1 MWTAHQHG
9 ASRRS
14 SSVKRWLA
22 ARHSPLALVAALRSP
37 FETHSAVQGGVV
49 APAAA
54 HGVAS
59 SLSAI
64 KAQLPPQSAAPSAPA
79 HVDRRLQR
87 LQQARDDGGEKGGRR
102 GVVAEVIEGDEEE
115 EDDEEVDRRRARRRA
130 VAEVMEGDEGDADDL
145 AARQDQA
152 DRARAAAM
160 AQEDEDDDEEAAE
173 RRRRMIREK
182 LKMKQQAEL
191 LPEMPEDE
199 EEEEEEE
206 YEEEEEEEEEFNFRP
221 LLKPVFVP
229 KVARETVAERERLEK
244 EEEEKA
250 EEEKKKR
257 DARKMESRAMVES
270 EIRKDEALIARGPQ
284 TPPLASGDPEDREA
298 LPDDSDDVNE
308 ARTPRPRPAPF
319 LRPAAAAGRY
329 AAEYEAWKQRE
340 LARIKRD
347 REDRQRYADEMADL
361 ERRRLMTDEEI
372 KREDASV
379 LARDYDEPTLED
391 HYNKEAMP
399 KPMQV
404 KNFGKAGRT
413 KYTHLLD
420 QDTTAGK
427 DVLFFH
433 NKDLKTKYE
442 SKMAGVGGVA
452 ERQAKKP
459 KL

>member
-1 MWTAHQHG
+1 MT
-9 ASRRS
+9 RP
-14 SSVKRWLA
+14 
-22 ARHSPLALVAALRSP
+22 SP
-37 FETHSAVQGGVV
+37 AV
-49 APAAA
+49 
-54 HGVAS
+54 
-59 SLSAI
+59 
-64 KAQLPPQSAAPSAPA
+64 
-79 HVDRRLQR
+79 
-87 LQQARDDGGEKGGRR
+87 
-102 GVVAEVIEGDEEE
+102 
-115 EDDEEVDRRRARRRA
+115 
-130 VAEVMEGDEGDADDL
+130 
-145 AARQDQA
+145 
-152 DRARAAAM
+152 
-160 AQEDEDDDEEAAE
+160 
-173 RRRRMIREK
+173 
-182 LKMKQQAEL
+182 
-191 LPEMPEDE
+191 
-199 EEEEEEE
+199 
-206 YEEEEEEEEEFNFRP
+206 
-221 LLKPVFVP
+221 
-229 KVARETVAERERLEK
+229 
-244 EEEEKA
+244 
-250 EEEKKKR
+250 
-257 DARKMESRAMVES
+257 
-270 EIRKDEALIARGPQ
+270 
-284 TPPLASGDPEDREA
+284 ASGDPEDREA

-308 ARTPRPRPAPF
+308 ARTPRPRPLLA
-319 LRPAAAAGRY
+319 PAAAAGRY
-329 AAEYEAWKQRE
+329 YWGLPLPPRPLAAEAAEYEAWKQRE

-420 QDTTAGK
+420 QLALRLRDTTAGK